1 MSVLLDDRG
10 LPDGV
15 DDLGYPVAEKPHPD
29 ALFDLMWR
37 SRHNP
42 KPMDGWVFVYR
53 CAGGCPDAI
62 GAKMLRVDVP
72 VQGDFDKGYVSH
84 FYGGGSIFSLTPC
97 DLAAVRRAGES
108 YTPPALAWQGNG
120 RDDNDD
126 GGGAGPDRL
135 DGS

>member
-72 VQGDFDKGYVSH
+72 IKGDPDANGWESH
-84 FYGGGSIFSLTPC
+84 YYGGSSLF
-97 DLAAVRRAGES
+97 S
-108 YTPPALAWQGNG
+108 YTPTDEASVMRLNKPYEPASAYRLPAPVDEPDPT
-120 RDDNDD
+120 DDDD
-126 GGGAGPDRL
+126 EPF
-135 DGS
+135 